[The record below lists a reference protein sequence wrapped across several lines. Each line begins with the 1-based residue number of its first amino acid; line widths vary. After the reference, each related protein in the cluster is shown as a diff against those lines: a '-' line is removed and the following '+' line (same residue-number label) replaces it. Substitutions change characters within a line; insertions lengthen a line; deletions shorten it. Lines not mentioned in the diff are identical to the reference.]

1 MNNTVQ
7 TPPCRERRGPLHCTK
22 HIHQALTGS
31 QRHLEVAREIANRGR
46 AGSLPDVYG
55 PAALLRAIKDEQKEE
70 AEAEAEEGVV
80 S

>member
-55 PAALLRAIKDEQKEE
+55 PAALLRAIKDEKEE
-70 AEAEAEEGVV
+70 AENE
-80 S
+80 